1 MITCS
6 AGSCG
11 CASRSDP
18 PAATSGGAS
27 SGWAPAGASRSGT
40 RETRSSAS
48 TEATAA
54 GGGGGAAAPR
64 GLGKVGIFGVGAAS
78 VLSCGRSTCSRVCVS
93 AAARAAAFSKP
104 MSGAF
109 TPPAA
114 EALCQKV
121 YDSSSAS
128 GSRPSRKRVGTSIC
142 SPSSA
147 LRLRRMRSDGPGGEG
162 AVASPRLGGSGRPAA
177 SGGVGGAAG
186 ECSERSASE
195 VKTSSRMK
203 TRPHDTT
210 LYTWSSGGSR
220 CTTTCFSVGLP
231 GASPLP
237 ASGGAIVPA
246 SSATLAWAAWAA
258 MRSATPGSRRVSHG
272 AATSRTHAGAP
283 DG

>member
-1 MITCS
+1 M
-6 AGSCG
+6 
-11 CASRSDP
+11 
-18 PAATSGGAS
+18 
-27 SGWAPAGASRSGT
+27 
-40 RETRSSAS
+40 
-48 TEATAA
+48 EATAA
-54 GGGGGAAAPR
+54 GGGGGGAAAPR
-64 GLGKVGIFGVGAAS
+64 GLGKVGICGAGAAL
-78 VLSCGRSTCSRVCVS
+78 VPSCGSSTCSRVCVS
-93 AAARAAAFSKP
+93 TAARAAAFSKP
-104 MSGAF
+104 MSRAF

-128 GSRPSRKRVGTSIC
+128 GSSPSRKRVGTSIC

-162 AVASPRLGGSGRPAA
+162 AMALPRLGGSGGPAA

-186 ECSERSASE
+186 ACSERSASE
-195 VKTSSRMK
+195 VKTSVRYQ
-203 TRPHDTT
+203 TRPLEMM

-237 ASGGAIVPA
+237 AGGGAIVPA
-246 SSATLAWAAWAA
+246 SSATLAWAVWAG
-258 MRSATPGSRRVSHG
+258 MRSVTPGSSRVSHG
-272 AATSRTHAGAP
+272 AATSRTHDGAP